1 MMADSAFIQPPPATR
16 VKKNDSL
23 MRRQRFYGWLM
34 GSPAFFGLILF
45 IFVPFVMA
53 VILSF
58 TDQRLLSPNPTEGV
72 GLRNYDRLLAVS
84 WLTQDAQRDEQ
95 SKLVLDAK
103 GEPQFER
110 LRKVLRQDPS
120 YKGYSELST
129 ITFSDSRVVLL
140 AKDPIFIKSFIN
152 TIKFAFLVIPLQC
165 GAALLLALLVNMGL
179 KGTNFFRT
187 AYFAPVVTSMDVVST
202 VWTILY
208 HNDIGLIIDFFD
220 SVSFG
225 LIDKINWLGDPAWS
239 MPAIVIM
246 SAWQGAGYQMLI
258 FLAGLQNISEDL
270 YEAAS
275 LDGANSWQKF
285 VNVTLPGL
293 RNTTIFVIISTTIAA
308 FGLFTQVDVMTSG
321 GPADS
326 TSTVMYH
333 AVRKGFR
340 EQDIGYGSTISVVY
354 FLVILAIAMGQKYYF
369 DKREK

>member
-1 MMADSAFIQPPPATR
+1 MT
-16 VKKNDSL
+16 
-23 MRRQRFYGWLM
+23 WLK
-34 GSPAFFGLILF
+34 
-45 IFVPFVMA
+45 
-53 VILSF
+53 
-58 TDQRLLSPNPTEGV
+58 
-72 GLRNYDRLLAVS
+72 
-84 WLTQDAQRDEQ
+84 QDAQRDDQ
-95 SKLVLDAK
+95 NKLVLDVN

-110 LRKVLRQDPS
+110 LRKVLRKDES
-120 YKGYSELST
+120 YKGYGELST
-129 ITFSDSRVVLL
+129 FTFSDSRIVVL
-140 AKDPIFIKSFIN
+140 AKDPLFIKSFIN

-165 GAALLLALLVNMGL
+165 GAALLLALLVNLGL

-187 AYFAPVVTSMDVVST
+187 AYFAPVVTSMVVVSI
-202 VWTILY
+202 VWTFLY
-208 HNDIGLIIDFFD
+208 HKDIGLVNEFLNKA
-220 SVSFG
+220 SFG
-225 LIDKINWLGDPAWS
+225 MIDKINWLGDPAWS

-258 FLAGLQNISEDL
+258 FLAGLQNIPEDL

-326 TSTVMYH
+326 TTTVMYH

-340 EQDIGYGSTISVVY
+340 EQDIGYGATISVVY
-354 FLVILAIAMGQKYYF
+354 FLVILAIALGQKYYF

>member
-1 MMADSAFIQPPPATR
+1 MMTDSAFIQPPPA
-16 VKKNDSL
+16 VQAKKNDSL
-23 MRRQRFYGWLM
+23 MRRQRYYGWLM
-34 GSPAFFGLILF
+34 GSPAFLGLILF
-45 IFVPFVMA
+45 IFVPFIMA
-53 VILSF
+53 LVLSF
-58 TDQRLLSPNPTEGV
+58 SDQRLLSPNPTEGV
-72 GLRNYDRLLAVS
+72 GFRNYDRLLAVT
-84 WLTQDAQRDEQ
+84 LLKQDALHDDQQKILLDE
-95 SKLVLDAK
+95 K
-103 GEPQFER
+103 GAPQFER
-110 LRKVLRQDPS
+110 LRTVLRKDPS

-129 ITFSDSRVVLL
+129 LTFSESRFVIL
-140 AKDPIFIKSFIN
+140 AKDPLFIKSFVN
-152 TIKFAFLVIPLQC
+152 TIQFAILVIPLQC

-187 AYFAPVVTSMDVVST
+187 AYFAPVVTSMVVVSI
-202 VWTILY
+202 VWTFLY
-208 HNDIGLIIDFFD
+208 HKDVGLINEFLSKI
-220 SVSFG
+220 SFG
-225 LIDKINWLGDPAWS
+225 MIDKINWLGDPKWA

-308 FGLFTQVDVMTSG
+308 FGLFTQVSVMTAG

-326 TSTVMYH
+326 TTTVMYH

>member
-1 MMADSAFIQPPPATR
+1 MMTDSAFIQPPPA
-16 VKKNDSL
+16 VQAKKSDSL
-23 MRRQRFYGWLM
+23 MRRQRYYGWLM
-34 GSPAFFGLILF
+34 GSPAFLGLILF
-45 IFVPFVMA
+45 IFVPFIMA
-53 VILSF
+53 LVLSF
-58 TDQRLLSPNPTEGV
+58 SDQRLLSPNPTENV
-72 GLRNYDRLLAVS
+72 GFRNYDRLLAVTV
-84 WLTQDAQRDEQ
+84 LKQNAQHDEQ
-95 SKLVLDAK
+95 QKLLLDEK
-103 GEPQFER
+103 GAPQFER
-110 LRKVLRQDPS
+110 LRTVLRKDPS

-129 ITFSDSRVVLL
+129 FTFNETRLVIL

-152 TIKFAFLVIPLQC
+152 TIQFAILVIPLQC

-187 AYFAPVVTSMDVVST
+187 AYFAPVVTSMVVVSI
-202 VWTILY
+202 VWTFLY
-208 HNDIGLIIDFFD
+208 HKDVGLINEFLSKI
-220 SVSFG
+220 SFG
-225 LIDKINWLGDPAWS
+225 MIDKINWLGDPKWA

-308 FGLFTQVDVMTSG
+308 FGLFTQVSVMTAG

-326 TSTVMYH
+326 TTTVMYH

>member
-1 MMADSAFIQPPPATR
+1 MSDPTEIPAAYLP
-16 VKKNDSL
+16 KPQKDSL

-34 GSPAFFGLILF
+34 GSPAFLGLTLF

-53 VILSF
+53 IVLSF

-72 GLRNYDRLLAVS
+72 GLRNYDRLLSVTWVVQDAV
-84 WLTQDAQRDEQ
+84 QDAQGNF
-95 SKLVLDAK
+95 VLDAK
-103 GEPQFER
+103 QQPTFER
-110 LRKVLRQDPS
+110 LRNVLRKDPDL
-120 YKGYSELST
+120 KGYAELNT
-129 ITFSDSRVVLL
+129 LNFSHSRVVFL
-140 AKDPIFIKSFIN
+140 AKDPLFIRSFMN
-152 TIKFAFLVIPLQC
+152 TLYFAVLVIPLQC

-187 AYFAPVVTSMDVVST
+187 AYFAPVVTSMVVVSI
-202 VWTILY
+202 VWTFLY
-208 HNDIGLIIDFFD
+208 HKDIGLINEFLNKI
-220 SVSFG
+220 SFG
-225 LIDKINWLGDPAWS
+225 FIDKINWLGDPNWA

-258 FLAGLQNISEDL
+258 FLAGLQNIPEDL

-285 VNVTLPGL
+285 RHVTLPGL

-321 GPADS
+321 GPSDS

-340 EQDIGYGSTISVVY
+340 EQDIGYGATISVVY
-354 FLVILAIAMGQKYYF
+354 FLVILAIALGQKYYF
-369 DKREK
+369 DKQEK

>member
-1 MMADSAFIQPPPATR
+1 MMTDSAFIQPPPA
-16 VKKNDSL
+16 VQAKKNDSL
-23 MRRQRFYGWLM
+23 MRRQLYYGWLM
-34 GSPAFFGLILF
+34 GSPAFLGLILF
-45 IFVPFVMA
+45 IFVPFIMA
-53 VILSF
+53 LVLSF
-58 TDQRLLSPNPTEGV
+58 SDQRLLSPNPTEGV
-72 GLRNYDRLLAVS
+72 GFRNYDRLLAVTV
-84 WLTQDAQRDEQ
+84 LKQDALHDDQQKILLDE
-95 SKLVLDAK
+95 K
-103 GEPQFER
+103 GAPQFER
-110 LRKVLRQDPS
+110 LRTVLRKDPS

-129 ITFSDSRVVLL
+129 LTFSESRFVIL
-140 AKDPIFIKSFIN
+140 AKDPLFIKSFIN
-152 TIKFAFLVIPLQC
+152 TIQFAILVIPLQC

-187 AYFAPVVTSMDVVST
+187 AYFAPVVTSMVVVSI
-202 VWTILY
+202 VWTFLY
-208 HNDIGLIIDFFD
+208 HKDVGLINEFLSKI
-220 SVSFG
+220 SFG
-225 LIDKINWLGDPAWS
+225 MIDKINWLGDPKWS

-308 FGLFTQVDVMTSG
+308 FGLFTQVSVMTAG

-326 TSTVMYH
+326 TTTVMYH

>member
-1 MMADSAFIQPPPATR
+1 MMDNSVFIQPPPVAQ
-16 VKKNDSL
+16 VKKQDSL
-23 MRRQRFYGWLM
+23 MRRQRYYGWLM
-34 GSPAFFGLILF
+34 GSPAFLGLILF
-45 IFVPFVMA
+45 IFVPFIMA
-53 VILSF
+53 LVLSF
-58 TDQRLLSPNPTEGV
+58 TNQRLLSPNPTEGV
-72 GLRNYDRLLAVS
+72 GLRNYDRLLAVN
-84 WLTQDAQRDEQ
+84 WLKQDALRDDQ
-95 SKLVLDAK
+95 SKLILDEK
-103 GEPQFER
+103 GEPQFDR
-110 LRKVLRQDPS
+110 LRQVLRKEPA
-120 YKGYSELST
+120 YKSYSELT
-129 ITFSDSRVVLL
+129 TFTFSESRVIVL
-140 AKDPIFIKSFIN
+140 AKDPLFIKSFIN
-152 TIKFAFLVIPLQC
+152 TIKFALLVIPLQC

-187 AYFAPVVTSMDVVST
+187 AYFAPVVTSMVVVSI
-202 VWTILY
+202 VWTFLY
-208 HNDIGLIIDFFD
+208 HKDVGLINELL
-220 SVSFG
+220 SKVSFG
-225 LIDKINWLGDPAWS
+225 MIDKINWLGDARWA

-293 RNTTIFVIISTTIAA
+293 RNTMIFVIISTTIAA

-326 TSTVMYH
+326 TTTVMYH

-354 FLVILAIAMGQKYYF
+354 FLVILVIAMGQKYYF
-369 DKREK
+369 DKRER